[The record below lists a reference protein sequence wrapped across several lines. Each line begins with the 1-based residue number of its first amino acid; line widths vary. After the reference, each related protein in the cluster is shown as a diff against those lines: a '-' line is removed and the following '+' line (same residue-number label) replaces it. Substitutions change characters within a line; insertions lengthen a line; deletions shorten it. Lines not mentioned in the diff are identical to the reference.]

1 MVLLHSPKEGEPG
14 IREMQSVVQPLF
26 GDITFDDACKQYR
39 HGVNGKESTDR
50 PCEEK
55 QSQSVLQFPADMF
68 SIERPQGMIPVK
80 GIGPYLQESQD
91 HAVARRKSAVQNK
104 TVNEVLDA
112 SPDQAA
118 CREESDGG
126 PGVGCPEPYHH
137 HEDCEHR
144 VEDGQRIE
152 AKAGNRG
159 LRPIVVRKGHFHGP
173 WLRR

>member
-26 GDITFDDACKQYR
+26 GDITFDDACKQYG

-55 QSQSVLQFPADMF
+55 QRQNVLPFPADMF

-91 HAVARRKSAVQNK
+91 HAVAPEEIGGAEQNGERGTRCKSRSGSLPRRRPRWSRGGLPR
-104 TVNEVLDA
+104 TLS
-112 SPDQAA
+112 SP
-118 CREESDGG
+118 
-126 PGVGCPEPYHH
+126 
-137 HEDCEHR
+137 
-144 VEDGQRIE
+144 
-152 AKAGNRG
+152 
-159 LRPIVVRKGHFHGP
+159 
-173 WLRR
+173 